1 MKTRRKLLEAGKRL
15 IEERNFDNVSVDD
28 IVKSCG
34 VARGTFYIY
43 FKNKQDLVQAI
54 SRQPFADIENE
65 IEKMDCSIEERL
77 CYYAKEFTLR
87 IQQHGLK
94 ITQQWVKNV
103 IDPEAIPEDK
113 DGKKLEYDLT
123 ALQRIICKAVADN
136 ELKENIST
144 DEISILIIS
153 QLYGVMTCWCMSN
166 GKLNTEVLLENYCS
180 RQLIPLLAP
189 YLINSNG

>member
-65 IEKMDCSIEERL
+65 IEKMDCSIEKRL

-136 ELKENIST
+136 ELKENIPT

>member
-65 IEKMDCSIEERL
+65 IEKMDCSIEKRL

-136 ELKENIST
+136 ELKESIPT